1 MGLVCFSSPIRCHCL
16 VIVEP
21 VDIAVVVV
29 PATKEQVLSSGKVTP
44 ARDFCSKKRKRALKI
59 NERWEKKKGDNR
71 DLCLWLTHWLACF
84 QVDRFLMPIIAL
96 NRLIFTGRLDSSL
109 PTSYVSLT
117 SRVFWQFW
125 TTSLLLLVYP
135 NVTTK
140 TSRIYITTH
149 NLTSPIRAF
158 FFISFFIYT
167 NIHSYTTRLVI

>member
-29 PATKEQVLSSGKVTP
+29 PATKEQVLSGGKVTP

-59 NERWEKKKGDNR
+59 NERWEKKKETTEIYVYGSHIG
-71 DLCLWLTHWLACF
+71 LHA
-84 QVDRFLMPIIAL
+84 DRFLMPIIAL
-96 NRLIFTGRLDSSL
+96 NRLIFTGMLDSSL

-140 TSRIYITTH
+140 TSRTYITTH

-158 FFISFFIYT
+158 F
-167 NIHSYTTRLVI
+167 